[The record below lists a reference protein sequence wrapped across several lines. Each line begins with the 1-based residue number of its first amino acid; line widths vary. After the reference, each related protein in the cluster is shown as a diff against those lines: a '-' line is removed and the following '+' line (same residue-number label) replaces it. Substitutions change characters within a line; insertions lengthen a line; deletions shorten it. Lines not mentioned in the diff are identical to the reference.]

1 MLTLFF
7 PRLPGKSFLN
17 SLDELHS
24 SLALLAQPSSKK
36 NDAKKICLQ
45 GFDCSPVAFRYRPA
59 ISAECRY
66 EWQSLSNHFKDYDYS
81 ALNLASL
88 HIWLLANLNPRA
100 HWAVW
105 LHHHP
110 LSPPNRIRKDKSHK
124 ENTYWT
130 YGQRKMRS
138 RIQKCFPITDSY
150 RPFSKKKMCVI

>member
-1 MLTLFF
+1 MRILRCCVLLRLLNCARPHGCLLFVSLCLFF
-7 PRLPGKSFLN
+7 FCS
-17 SLDELHS
+17 
-24 SLALLAQPSSKK
+24 
-36 NDAKKICLQ
+36 Q

-66 EWQSLSNHFKDYDYS
+66 EWQSLSNHFKGCDYS

-110 LSPPNRIRKDKSHK
+110 LSPPNHIRNDKSHK

-138 RIQKCFPITDSY
+138 RMQKCFPITDSY
-150 RPFSKKKMCVI
+150 RPFSKKNVCHLMWE